1 MVGFVLFLLF
11 LFFVAIPFGIAI
23 AVRAHLYRQAERG
36 ELPPARGR
44 TTRRS
49 TGIGQAAMKGYR
61 AYGDAKAIARGTYG
75 KRLIR
80 RAAIR
85 GIRKL

>member
-1 MVGFVLFLLF
+1 MVGFILFLLL

-23 AVRAHLYRQAERG
+23 AVRAHVYRQAERG
-36 ELPPARGR
+36 ELPPASGR
-44 TTRRS
+44 ATRRS
-49 TGIGQAAMKGYR
+49 TGVGRAAMKGYR
-61 AYGDAKAIARGTYG
+61 AYGDARAIARGAYG

-80 RAAIR
+80 RAAFR